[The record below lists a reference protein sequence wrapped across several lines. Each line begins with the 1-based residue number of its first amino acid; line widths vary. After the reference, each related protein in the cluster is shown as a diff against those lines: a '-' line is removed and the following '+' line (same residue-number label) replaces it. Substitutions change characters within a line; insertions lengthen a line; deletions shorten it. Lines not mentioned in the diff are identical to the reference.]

1 MIKKITGRGSVLKV
15 KHLDESTLPAR
26 CNWSV
31 EKELQWQVDE
41 LRRLYKEGERQKLQA
56 ERIGEASP
64 FPLLLLD
71 ENGVVQWCNQ
81 AGGELF
87 LPAGAELGGKRLML
101 FITPGSFTAFR
112 ALLLAC
118 LQGEPTALTPL
129 AVRHED
135 GRIRQLIV
143 DVRRVEA
150 KERKTCV
157 LMAAFDYT
165 DGFARE
171 MRVQRQHQALLQL
184 SEKLLDGNRITN
196 RRQIMQAVLNSAL
209 DMTNGDCAYWL
220 YRKKDGQ
227 QFETLR
233 WPGDKS
239 RILIDTVALR
249 ARQKGQTFLVSDYQ
263 IWPARLKIT
272 PYVSVQSAM
281 AVLADLNEQE
291 SGELAVFSLT
301 PEKGLDPADAPLLE
315 RMVKMA
321 QFADEALWLRHNA
334 NEYAERT
341 RRLQQL
347 AGVGALRWEV
357 SSNEAH
363 WDSVFAKL
371 TGVDPH
377 GDRRQEGANA
387 LLAHVHPADLKTLQ
401 QIFQHWRNGLAAAE
415 NIRFVSA
422 DGSESWVRLAG
433 ELQNKTLGE
442 ELCIT
447 AYALDITAFKHAE
460 MERIGE
466 VRQTMEH
473 LQTEQVMG
481 VVVRLTDCLAEPVR
495 QQQELVERLLLQT
508 ENPQAQA
515 DTLHRLRAWT
525 AQTDYQLRRLQAY
538 SYFGVGASL
547 DIRKWDVGE
556 IVAEWLDW
564 QDSRLKTAGV
574 MVDWRRTPGAL
585 FAMVDRR
592 RFMEALTE
600 LLDNALESFAVHG
613 VFNPILTVKLT
624 RDNEQIILTLRD
636 NGPGFPTTRLSN
648 LFRPFQAVS
657 GDGRLGIGLSMVKH
671 IIRLHQGTVSGGNA
685 PEGGALL
692 TIMLPLVV

>member
-1 MIKKITGRGSVLKV
+1 M
-15 KHLDESTLPAR
+15 
-26 CNWSV
+26 
-31 EKELQWQVDE
+31 
-41 LRRLYKEGERQKLQA
+41 
-56 ERIGEASP
+56 
-64 FPLLLLD
+64 
-71 ENGVVQWCNQ
+71 
-81 AGGELF
+81 
-87 LPAGAELGGKRLML
+87 
-101 FITPGSFTAFR
+101 
-112 ALLLAC
+112 
-118 LQGEPTALTPL
+118 
-129 AVRHED
+129 
-135 GRIRQLIV
+135 
-143 DVRRVEA
+143 
-150 KERKTCV
+150 
-157 LMAAFDYT
+157 
-165 DGFARE
+165 
-171 MRVQRQHQALLQL
+171 
-184 SEKLLDGNRITN
+184 
-196 RRQIMQAVLNSAL
+196 
-209 DMTNGDCAYWL
+209 
-220 YRKKDGQ
+220 
-227 QFETLR
+227 
-233 WPGDKS
+233 
-239 RILIDTVALR
+239 
-249 ARQKGQTFLVSDYQ
+249 
-263 IWPARLKIT
+263 
-272 PYVSVQSAM
+272 
-281 AVLADLNEQE
+281 
-291 SGELAVFSLT
+291 
-301 PEKGLDPADAPLLE
+301 
-315 RMVKMA
+315 
-321 QFADEALWLRHNA
+321 
-334 NEYAERT
+334 
-341 RRLQQL
+341 
-347 AGVGALRWEV
+347 
-357 SSNEAH
+357 
-363 WDSVFAKL
+363 
-371 TGVDPH
+371 
-377 GDRRQEGANA
+377 
-387 LLAHVHPADLKTLQ
+387 
-401 QIFQHWRNGLAAAE
+401 
-415 NIRFVSA
+415 
-422 DGSESWVRLAG
+422 RLAG
-433 ELQNKTLGE
+433 EKQGNTHGE
-442 ELCIT
+442 EPRIN

-564 QDSRLKTAGV
+564 QDSRLKTAEV

-624 RDNEQIILTLRD
+624 RDNEQLILTLRD